1 MTIPK
6 PQDLSD
12 DVRRGFR
19 AAFDRD
25 PVMVG
30 RAPGR
35 VNLIGEH
42 VDYNG
47 GLCLPIAL
55 EHATWAA
62 AAPREDDLVRV
73 VSAQAGRWQGTGVGP
88 GEVEGWA
95 AYVAGTVWALRQDG
109 VDVPGVD
116 IHVTSTVP
124 VGAGLSS
131 SAALECAV
139 AVALAPGL
147 DRDRLVAACVRAE
160 TEVAAAPTGGLDQS
174 TALHAEP
181 GHALLL
187 DFADGDRAHVAFDP
201 PAHGLELLVVDTR
214 VSHTLTDGS
223 YGDRRTECERAAAAL
238 GLPLRDA
245 TVDAVDALSDDVLRR
260 RARHVVTEIARV
272 EEAVAM
278 LRADDWPALG
288 HLMDASHGSLRDDF
302 EVSCLELDTAVD
314 AARGAGALGSRMTG
328 GGFGGSAI
336 ALVPADRVDDVC
348 EAVTRAARDRGLTSP
363 AYHRARPGSG
373 ATTL

>member
-1 MTIPK
+1 VEISMPD
-6 PQDLSD
+6 DLTD

-19 AAFDRD
+19 VAFDRE
-25 PVMVG
+25 PAAVG

-35 VNLIGEH
+35 VNLVGEH
-42 VDYNG
+42 VDHNG

-62 AAPREDDLVRV
+62 VAPRADDLVRV
-73 VSAQAGRWQGTGVGP
+73 VSVEAGRWEGTGLGP
-88 GEVEGWA
+88 GEVDGWA

-116 IHVTSTVP
+116 IHVASTVP
-124 VGAGLSS
+124 LGAGLSS
-131 SAALECAV
+131 SAALECSV
-139 AVALAPGL
+139 AVALAPHV
-147 DRDRLVAACVRAE
+147 DRDRLVAACIRAE
-160 TEVAAAPTGGLDQS
+160 TEVAGAPTGGLDQS
-174 TALHAEP
+174 AALHATA

-187 DFADGDRAHVAFDP
+187 DFSDGDRAQVSFDP
-201 PAHGLELLVVDTR
+201 VGHGLELLVVDTR

-223 YGDRRTECERAAAAL
+223 YGDRRAECDAAAAAL
-238 GLPLRDA
+238 GTPLREA
-245 TVDAVDALSDDVLRR
+245 TTDSVEGLSDDVLRR

-288 HLMDASHGSLRDDF
+288 HLMDASHDSLRDDF
-302 EVSCLELDTAVD
+302 EVSCLELDTAVT
-314 AARGAGALGSRMTG
+314 AARDAGSLGARMTG

-336 ALVPADRVDDVC
+336 ALVPADRVQAVC
-348 EAVTRAARDRGLTSP
+348 EAVTTAADERDLTQP
-363 AYHRARPGSG
+363 AYHLARPGGG
-373 ATTL
+373 ATAL

>member
-1 MTIPK
+1 
-6 PQDLSD
+6 
-12 DVRRGFR
+12 
-19 AAFDRD
+19 
-25 PVMVG
+25 
-30 RAPGR
+30 
-35 VNLIGEH
+35 
-42 VDYNG
+42 
-47 GLCLPIAL
+47 
-55 EHATWAA
+55 
-62 AAPREDDLVRV
+62 
-73 VSAQAGRWQGTGVGP
+73 
-88 GEVEGWA
+88 
-95 AYVAGTVWALRQDG
+95 
-109 VDVPGVD
+109 
-116 IHVTSTVP
+116 
-124 VGAGLSS
+124 
-131 SAALECAV
+131 
-139 AVALAPGL
+139 
-147 DRDRLVAACVRAE
+147 
-160 TEVAAAPTGGLDQS
+160 
-174 TALHAEP
+174 
-181 GHALLL
+181 
-187 DFADGDRAHVAFDP
+187 VAFDP